1 MSHRV
6 GCLPSGS
13 QSERCLSVAD
23 LFHEPPRGRDT
34 DPEPN
39 RELGERLT
47 FPQVRQ
53 DQKRLLPH
61 SSASASA
68 TRSRPGDGG

>member
-23 LFHEPPRGRDT
+23 LFHEPPRGRET
-34 DPEPN
+34 DPGPN

-53 DQKRLLPH
+53 DQKRLLPAFF
-61 SSASASA
+61 SFRQRDPIEA
-68 TRSRPGDGG
+68 R